1 MNPSELFK
9 KDRAILKD
17 LPLKEKV
24 KHIWHYYKWYF
35 GALLLVIVYIAST
48 IASYIS
54 TSNCVL
60 NGIFLNSTADASTF
74 NEMSDTFLATAEQ
87 TKEDA
92 TVFVDTLSFSANPSA
107 EDATSMYETFQ
118 TLLAK
123 AHAGDLDFLVTGS
136 DSINQ
141 LIYNEF
147 FLDLSSLLDP
157 EQLSAYQDKLL
168 YMDRSFLEH
177 IQNLDASSA
186 LDTPIAY
193 PDPTDPASMKDP
205 VPVLVDIRTS
215 RWFSD
220 LYPGVN
226 DLYAYGLVTN
236 GTNTQT
242 AISFLEYLMNLEK

>member
-9 KDRAILKD
+9 KDRAVLKD
-17 LPLKEKV
+17 LPLKEKF

-35 GALLLVIVYIAST
+35 GALLLVVIYISST
-48 IASYIS
+48 ISSYIS

-60 NGIFLNSTADASTF
+60 NGFFLNSGGDVSAL
-74 NEMSDTFLATAEQ
+74 NELSDTFLATTEQ
-87 TKEDA
+87 TPEDA
-92 TVFVDTLSFSANPSA
+92 TVFIDTLSFSSDPTA

-118 TLLAK
+118 MLLAK
-123 AHAGDLDFLVTGS
+123 AHAGDLDFLVTGRNT
-136 DSINQ
+136 INQ

-147 FLDLSSLLDP
+147 FLDLSSLLDS
-157 EQLSAYQDKLL
+157 EQLSAYQDKFL
-168 YMDRSFLEH
+168 YMDRSFLED
-177 IQNLDASSA
+177 IRNLDASSA

-205 VPVLVDIRTS
+205 VPVLIDIRTS

-220 LYPGVN
+220 LYPGIN
-226 DLYAYGLVTN
+226 DLYAFGLVSN

-242 AISFLEYLMNLEK
+242 AISFLEYLMTPEK